1 MELISEQVLI
11 AMSEMG
17 LDRERTIQVRCT
29 VFVHLHCLSVWSD
42 FRLRNVL
49 LQSLQTDVYDHHS
62 AIYSLLADRLKKHKT
77 LPVVLPTP
85 RPISYPVNAVQ
96 VWPFCWKSQCLLF
109 GMCIL
114 EFMIMVYKVGLFY
127 SLAFHKYILNDTF
140 DDNDTFTKK
149 RNHILS
155 HHLKKQ
161 VLSRCDALLRC
172 VSKVS
177 VGSPWMQT
185 LALKTVNSQVLTGSH
200 PIKNKFI

>member
-96 VWPFCWKSQCLLF
+96 VWPFC
-109 GMCIL
+109 
-114 EFMIMVYKVGLFY
+114 
-127 SLAFHKYILNDTF
+127 
-140 DDNDTFTKK
+140 
-149 RNHILS
+149 
-155 HHLKKQ
+155 
-161 VLSRCDALLRC
+161 
-172 VSKVS
+172 
-177 VGSPWMQT
+177 
-185 LALKTVNSQVLTGSH
+185 
-200 PIKNKFI
+200 